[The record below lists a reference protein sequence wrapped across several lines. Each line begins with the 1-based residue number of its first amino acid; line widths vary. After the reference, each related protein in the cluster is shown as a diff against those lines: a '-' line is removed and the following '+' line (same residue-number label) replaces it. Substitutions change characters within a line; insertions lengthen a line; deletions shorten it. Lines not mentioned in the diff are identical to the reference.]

1 MGGALPQELCH
12 RHRGSRCSCRGIRF
26 EVIFSMKILR
36 SIIVFLSRK
45 IVLRRRL
52 PAHLGGETIFVSP
65 GVALKFWRLNLEKID
80 PSLFG
85 NVLELVKNG
94 DVVWDVG
101 SSVGLFTFSSAIL
114 AGPWGKVLSI
124 DPDMWS
130 ANLQCRSLRIMS
142 KNMSPIDVLP
152 IAISDSVGLTELM
165 IAKGGRASSFIKES
179 CGSSQA
185 PGIFGSVLVMTATL
199 DWLLDRYPAPNVLKI
214 DVEGAE
220 ERVLMGG
227 KKVLSTIRP
236 RILCEIHPE
245 NNAGVTR
252 ILKESGYGLYNAE
265 IDPIK
270 RKPLDS
276 AAFNTIAY
284 PL

>member
-1 MGGALPQELCH
+1 MNY
-12 RHRGSRCSCRGIRF
+12 
-26 EVIFSMKILR
+26 LR
-36 SIIVFLSRK
+36 SIIVSLSRK

-52 PAHLGGETIFVSP
+52 PAHLGGGNIIVSP

-85 NVLELVKNG
+85 NALELVKTR

-101 SSVGLFTFSSAIL
+101 SSVGLFTFSSAIV
-114 AGPWGKVLSI
+114 AGPLGRVLSV
-124 DPDMWS
+124 DPDTWS
-130 ANLQCRSLRIMS
+130 VNLQCRSLKMKS
-142 KNMSPIDVLP
+142 KNMSRIDILP
-152 IAISDSVGLTELM
+152 VAISDSVGLSELM
-165 IAKGGRASSFIKES
+165 ISKRGRAANFLKES
-179 CGSSQA
+179 SGWRRRF
-185 PGIFGSVLVMTATL
+185 GILESVLVITVTL

-214 DVEGAE
+214 DVEGME
-220 ERVLMGG
+220 EKVLMGG
-227 KKVLSTIRP
+227 EKLLSTIRP
-236 RILCEIHPE
+236 RIFCEVHPD

-252 ILKESGYGLYNAE
+252 ILKELGYTLYNAE

-276 AAFNTIAY
+276 AAFSTVAY